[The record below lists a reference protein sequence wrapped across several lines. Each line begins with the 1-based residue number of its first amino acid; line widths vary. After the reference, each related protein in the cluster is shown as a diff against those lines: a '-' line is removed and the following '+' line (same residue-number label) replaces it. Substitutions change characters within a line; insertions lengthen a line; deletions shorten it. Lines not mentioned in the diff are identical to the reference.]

1 VITKRIAPPSRGKD
15 ISFYDIIITRR
26 TPGPRASD
34 DGEGLGGPELR
45 QAMEVSAMSLSTGD
59 QRALDSIEDGLA
71 GSDPRLASL
80 LATFAR
86 LTAGEELPVRERI
99 RAGQGTMRRGVRQ
112 LPKCLRGQLVWPFLW
127 LAIFIALIAVALTVS
142 HGGKAPCPGW
152 ASACSA
158 QALAH
163 AAGQA
168 GQAAPQVGG
177 RPAAAQPRVNAATPK
192 A

>member
-1 VITKRIAPPSRGKD
+1 
-15 ISFYDIIITRR
+15 
-26 TPGPRASD
+26 
-34 DGEGLGGPELR
+34 
-45 QAMEVSAMSLSTGD
+45 MSLSTGD

-99 RAGQGTMRRGVRQ
+99 RAGWRPASRRPRSRWRHPRQGTMRRGVRQ
-112 LPKCLRGQLVWPFLW
+112 VPECLRGQLVWPFLW

-158 QALAH
+158 QAPAH

-177 RPAAAQPRVNAATPK
+177 RPAAAQPG
-192 A
+192 